1 MKKTIGFLLGVL
13 LCIGIAASGYCCYS
27 ERTPEYALSQAAKA
41 VREKDDALL
50 VQYVDVEGLFAAAYD
65 EGSEELAKEV
75 ENLHAMYPE
84 DFFFWHDTAF
94 MREYT
99 KEHRTYALRLLQG
112 IRQAYFTQTPP
123 AASIEE
129 NPVTWL
135 AGETEKFQ
143 QESEGECTGI
153 REEGD
158 KAYASILIHGRDTD
172 YGRLADKLLF
182 ELELEKQPDGKW
194 KIMRVS
200 NVKDLVYPVTES
212 AEKYWPMQGWQ

>member
-1 MKKTIGFLLGVL
+1 MKRAVGLLLGLVL
-13 LCIGIAASGYCCYS
+13 LIGIGAKGYCYYS

-41 VREKDDALL
+41 IREKDDGLL

-65 EGSEELAKEV
+65 EGAEELAKEV

-94 MREYT
+94 MRDYA
-99 KEHRTYALRLLQG
+99 KKHRGYALKLLQG
-112 IRQAYFTQTPP
+112 IRQAYFTGAAP

-129 NPVTWL
+129 NPATWL

-143 QESEGECTGI
+143 RESEGECQEI
-153 REEGD
+153 REAGN
-158 KAYASILIHGRDTD
+158 KAYARILIHGKDSD
-172 YGRLADKLLF
+172 YGKLADQLLF
-182 ELELEKQPDGKW
+182 ELELEKQPDGRW
-194 KIMRVS
+194 KILRVS
-200 NVKDLVYPVTES
+200 NVKELVYPVTES